1 MTVGPHKK
9 QHPVSGFAP
18 KVNSLQNYITTKILM
33 MQSTHLTDFPSFTCT
48 VCVCVCVCVCIKF
61 YDFLR
66 DFKEGKKMALQ
77 SSVLSDDQS

>member
-48 VCVCVCVCVCIKF
+48 VCVCIKF